1 MPRRTTRQLASVLAI
16 VVILALAWT
25 GGWFWLAGWADAKA
39 TETLQELSDQGIEV
53 DCRDRGVGGFPFALR
68 ISCAETAVAERSSET
83 TADFAGVSG
92 GASVL
97 APMTVVID
105 MTSPVRLAS
114 SQLVEPAEMRWEEAA
129 VNVGMGMN
137 GPRDVTFVTEK
148 LDAAFAVRDI
158 PVGKIAAASAQGS
171 LAPSDGGGTSGTF
184 VFSELRLSIGGE
196 DLPPMTGIVSG
207 ELSAPPRALL
217 AGRAG
222 MQAPIAARG
231 IDIALES
238 GGARFKAEGEM
249 TVDGEGIIDG
259 NLVFQ
264 IAGVEALPAFIA
276 ALPEDWRKIGNA
288 VAGGLL
294 MFGKPTTL
302 DGQPA
307 SELTLTIERGSASI
321 GPMIEFDLPRVPI

>member
-1 MPRRTTRQLASVLAI
+1 MRRSIISIVVI
-16 VVILALAWT
+16 VVILAAAWT
-25 GGWFWLAGWADAKA
+25 GGWFWLAGWADARA
-39 TETLQELSDQGIEV
+39 TEALRELSDQGIDV
-53 DCRDRGVGGFPFALR
+53 DCTNRVVGGFPFALR
-68 ISCAETAVAERSSET
+68 ISCADTAVAERTTET
-83 TADFAGVSG
+83 KADLAAVTG

-97 APMTVVID
+97 APMTVTID
-105 MTSPVRLAS
+105 MASPARVAS
-114 SQLVEPAEMRWEEAA
+114 ARLVEPAEMRWEGAA

-158 PVGKIAAASAQGS
+158 PVGKVTAASAQGS

-184 VFSELRLSIGGE
+184 VFSDLRLSVDGKE
-196 DLPPMTGIVSG
+196 LPPMTGIVSG
-207 ELSAPPRALL
+207 ELSVPPRALL

-231 IDIALES
+231 INIALES
-238 GGARFKAEGEM
+238 GGARFKADGEM
-249 TVDGEGIIDG
+249 TVDGEGIVDG
-259 NLVFQ
+259 NLVFK

-307 SELTLTIERGSASI
+307 SELTLEIERGSASI